1 MYESAEGGPV
11 IAGVLSS
18 RPDDM
23 SGVFS
28 SGGLSARS
36 KKDRQSSA
44 SGAAASGRDGR
55 RSRGSSR
62 EHRTATE
69 QRMPSSPGRSKPP
82 KKRLVAGFTGVGSS
96 QERRRQER
104 ERLRSG
110 ASVQEDAGETSQKYA
125 DDANEDA
132 HPQPK
137 PARKARASSAPEAAT
152 AHAAEQATTAQ
163 AAPPSSAPTLD
174 SAVTQAAPQ
183 VANYADHHAAT
194 QAALRVAMQA
204 DAVLQS
210 DYERQTEEA
219 LRETKTE
226 SAIEEVS
233 HESADGEAV
242 DSGDD
247 DAAELP
253 PSNGFAILGCR
264 RWGRTWQFEV
274 RWSAG
279 MPAVWVDEA
288 MVTVT
293 AREQFMLGQERR
305 GHP

>member
-125 DDANEDA
+125 DDAKDA